1 MWWRSFC
8 CLGIAAFALGGL
20 SAARADD
27 LRRNPFGDPF
37 LRITAGLPACP
48 VPQEP
53 VFTEEEFRAE
63 AHDRAQRGVS
73 CWMAG
78 RCRLHNA
85 YLYDPE
91 IVPRVQ
97 KALLADGRFS
107 GTSVWALGQRRYVW
121 LKGCVQTPQQAAEI
135 ERIVRNIDD
144 VDGVQNQLMVG
155 THDKPPY
162 RTEADGGGAR

>member
-1 MWWRSFC
+1 MRQRTTSP
-8 CLGIAAFALGGL
+8 LPAIALLIALL
-20 SAARADD
+20 IAPPAPAADPQH
-27 LRRNPFGDPF
+27 NPFGDPF
-37 LRITAGLPACP
+37 LQVTGGLGHCP

-53 VFTEEEFRAE
+53 TYTAEQYAAE

-78 RCRLHNA
+78 RCRLHSA

-97 KALLADGRFS
+97 KALLADGRF
-107 GTSVWALGQRRYVW
+107 GNTSVWALGQRRVVW
-121 LKGCVQTPQQAAEI
+121 LKGCVASAEQAAEI

-144 VDGVQNQLMVG
+144 VEGVEDQLMVG
-155 THDKPPY
+155 TQGPPPY
-162 RTEADGGGAR
+162 AVKPR